1 MKHTM
6 TWMDAETGKVTI
18 DYRDVIMETLDQEE
32 FATVPP
38 MERVY

>member
-6 TWMDAETGKVTI
+6 TWMDPETGKVKI
-18 DYRDVIMETLDQEE
+18 EYRDVITETLDQEE

-38 MERVY
+38 MDRVY